1 MLYVYVKVNGR
12 MPWAFCPNGQGGN
25 LPLGRWVMT
34 GAIRH
39 SSSARGLLAAMALL
53 VLAIQ
58 FIAPA
63 GFMPVRTAKG
73 VVVTL
78 CTGQGAVNVVVP
90 REQAPG
96 QGDPDDGMTGQQ
108 HCPFA
113 ASIQPLVPP
122 LVAADL
128 TLPAWQLAFGPIA
141 FALKTGLIARM
152 AAPPPP
158 SSGPPIS
165 Y

>member
-1 MLYVYVKVNGR
+1 ML
-12 MPWAFCPNGQGGN
+12 
-25 LPLGRWVMT
+25 

-39 SSSARGLLAAMALL
+39 SEGWRGVMAALALL

-58 FIAPA
+58 LVVPS
-63 GFMPVRTAKG
+63 GFMPVRTDHG

-78 CTGQGAVNVVVP
+78 CTGQGAVNVLVE
-90 REQAPG
+90 RDRAPG
-96 QGDPDDGMTGQQ
+96 KADPRHDEGAPAQQ

-122 LVAADL
+122 VVLADL
-128 TLPAWQLAFGPIA
+128 PLPAWQLAFGPIA
-141 FALKTGLIARM
+141 FALKTGLIARL

-158 SSGPPIS
+158 SSGPPATV
-165 Y
+165 

>member
-1 MLYVYVKVNGR
+1 MMGR
-12 MPWAFCPNGQGGN
+12 
-25 LPLGRWVMT
+25 
-34 GAIRH
+34 IRE
-39 SSSARGLLAAMALL
+39 SEGARGLLAALALL

-58 FIAPA
+58 LIAPA
-63 GFMPVRTAKG
+63 GFMPVRTDRG

-90 REQAPG
+90 RGTAPG
-96 QGDPDDGMTGQQ
+96 KHGQPDEGMAGRQ

-113 ASIQPLVPP
+113 ASVQPVVPP

-128 TLPAWQLAFGPIA
+128 PLPAWQLAFGPVA
-141 FALKTGLIARM
+141 FALKTGLIARL

-158 SSGPPIS
+158 SSGPPAIF
-165 Y
+165 